1 MSTYITVTSGTGA
14 LVTRVKQV
22 QQANREAQLQRESDT
37 ALQAQ
42 IDNAIAREASQTERP
57 IGGNPDTSIERR
69 PSAQREAGA
78 VMGVTYSLNV
88 DSTEARTVK
97 LRVGTTDF
105 ALSAE
110 IGEIF
115 DPGLVTINDVTL
127 PNSGS
132 GGDAVEAVGGLQYY
146 DSFFTNPYQ
155 AWSGLDASGIGAP
168 PLLYQGS
175 VPPPASSQ
183 VDVWTASY
191 DTFSAD
197 CSATLVL
204 PAGGQNCVFIYVH
217 NKIKAFN
224 TYRRIQR
231 RTQERE
237 NPRTET
243 DLVDRIGTGTWYD
256 MRQTNRVIFEYVDT
270 QQFAAY
276 QIYAFLV
283 TSKAVSPITVP
294 SEALTYIQALCPPIT
309 VNATAQK
316 LTESGG
322 GQVSGYGPGSS
333 SYFFTLPNVYD
344 QAPAV
349 DQAAWQDSTVYG
361 TYPVDNDVLA
371 KQFGIGWLQYS
382 DHSGNFF
389 SPAVFAYLK
398 GGLDLQ
404 AADAKQYAAMR
415 LQLGGLP
422 PRKYLAPCVQT
433 CATEDTEFY
442 STKTEPVSI
451 TTALDETLFRLER
464 RYAVKK
470 GEVSAG
476 DLYFCW
482 DWDKRNYCRQ
492 QLSSLGFSGL
502 AFAP

>member
-14 LVTRVKQV
+14 LVNRVKQV
-22 QQANREAQLQRESDT
+22 QQTNREAQLQRERDT
-37 ALQAQ
+37 TLQAK
-42 IDNAIAREASQTERP
+42 IEAEVGNTQPDTTAP
-57 IGGNPDTSIERR
+57 IGGNPDTRIDRR
-69 PSAQREAGA
+69 PSAQRKAGA
-78 VMGVTYSLNV
+78 VVGVTYSLNV

-110 IGEIF
+110 IGAIF

-127 PNSGS
+127 PSSGS
-132 GGDAVEAVGGLQYY
+132 SGDPVEAVGGLQYY
-146 DSFFTNPYQ
+146 DSFYTNPYQ
-155 AWSGLDASGIGAP
+155 AWSELDASGVGAP
-168 PLLYQGS
+168 PLLYQGT
-175 VPPPASSQ
+175 VAPPASSQ
-183 VDVWTASY
+183 VDAWTASY
-191 DTFSAD
+191 DTLSAD
-197 CSATLVL
+197 RSTTLVL
-204 PAGGQNCVFIYVH
+204 PAGGKNCVFVYVH
-217 NKIKAFN
+217 NKVKAFN

-237 NPRTET
+237 NPRIQTG
-243 DLVDRIGTGTWYD
+243 LAPRIGSGTWYD

-270 QQFAAY
+270 QLFTAY
-276 QIYAFLV
+276 QIFAFLV
-283 TSKAVSPITVP
+283 TSRAVTALAVP
-294 SEALTYIQALCPPIT
+294 EQARSYIEALCPPVT
-309 VNATAQK
+309 VNGTAQK

-333 SYFFTLPNVYD
+333 SYFFTLPNVY
-344 QAPAV
+344 APAPSV
-349 DQAAWQDSTVYG
+349 DLAAWQDSTVYG
-361 TYPVDNDVLA
+361 TYAVDNDVLA

-389 SPAVFAYLK
+389 SPAVFAYVK
-398 GGLDLQ
+398 GALNLQ
-404 AADAKQYAAMR
+404 ATDAKQYAAMR
-415 LQLGGLP
+415 LQLSGLP

-433 CATEDTEFY
+433 CSTEDTEFY
-442 STKTEPVSI
+442 STDTEPLSI
-451 TTALDETLFRLER
+451 TVGLDETLFKLER
-464 RYAVKK
+464 RYTVKK

-476 DLYFCW
+476 ELYFCW